1 MTDTALAL
9 DHVGVCNFELGP
21 MTAAYEALGFTLSPI
36 AQQSGKRTPDSPTER
51 MATGNRCA
59 FLRHGYIELLAI
71 VEPGRWDNRLSEFVG
86 RYGGLHILAMAMDD
100 AEANLA
106 RLRRGGVDIPGI
118 AHLER
123 PVDKPDGP
131 RARFSRLPW
140 PDAPEGRLQLIQH
153 HTPELM
159 WQPHLLDHA
168 NKADLLEE
176 LILVSPNPAE
186 SGARLSRLTGLP
198 LEPGAEGGFVLR
210 FPGGAG
216 VAGPNAPA
224 MESRVSLLP
233 PEALPAVLPGVEIPS
248 LPFLA
253 GFVVRTSDGN
263 AAVARLL
270 AGKAVE
276 LPGGRLMVPPSLAAG
291 AALVFAP

>member
-9 DHVGVCNFELGP
+9 DHVGVCNLELGP
-21 MTAAYEALGFTLSPI
+21 MAAAYEALGFTLSPI

-71 VEPGRWDNRLSEFVG
+71 IEPGRFDNRLSEFVA
-86 RYGGLHILAMAMDD
+86 RHGGLHILALAMAD
-100 AEANLA
+100 AQGNLA
-106 RLRRGGVDIPGI
+106 RLRRGGLDIPGI

-123 PVDKPDGP
+123 PVDQPDGP
-131 RARFSRLPW
+131 RAKFSRLPW

-153 HTPELM
+153 HTPELI
-159 WQPHLLDHA
+159 WQPRWMDHA
-168 NKADLLEE
+168 NKADALEE
-176 LILVSPNPAE
+176 LFLVSGEPAE
-186 SGARLSRLTGLP
+186 TGARLSRLSGLP
-198 LEPGAEGGFVLR
+198 LEPGADGGFVLR

-216 VAGPNAPA
+216 VAGPDSPA
-224 MESRVSLLP
+224 METRVTILP
-233 PEALPAVLPGVEIPS
+233 PEALPAVLPGVAIPD
-248 LPFLA
+248 LPFMA

-270 AGKAVE
+270 GDKAVP
-276 LPGGRLMVPPSLAAG
+276 LPGGRLMVPPALAAG

>member
-1 MTDTALAL
+1 MTDTAIAL

-176 LILVSPNPAE
+176 LILVSPDPAQ

-198 LEPGAEGGFVLR
+198 LEPGVAGGFVLR

-216 VAGPNAPA
+216 VAGPDAPA
-224 MESRVSLLP
+224 METRVSLLP
-233 PEALPAVLPGVEIPS
+233 PEALPAVLPGVDIPS

-263 AAVARLL
+263 AAVSRIL
-270 AGKAVE
+270 GDKAVA
-276 LPGGRLMVPPSLAAG
+276 LPGGRLMVPPALAAG
-291 AALVFAP
+291 TAVVFAP